1 MRELFIKKA
10 IEYDNFY
17 SHLGRDN
24 ISEIS
29 DKNFYFRSCNNVYRV
44 FKELLD
50 ENNCASM
57 KEYMSKIE
65 KENNINHLSHFE
77 IKRIREI
84 TLKNANPFLF
94 FYDFDD
100 ESLFNLFEI
109 LAETHQ
115 SLKYYNVYSSSY
127 RNLKDD
133 NRTSKNSKLKTLF
146 DTIDI
151 IKEFPN
157 TDKLQD
163 EIFCIIKS
171 FSINYHYTE
180 MQLFQNFL
188 YRMYYFLIDL
198 KYQDKNKL
206 KNFTKSKII
215 QIVNSIINE
224 YYSEEKIKFT
234 TAIKIENFRN
244 LTYFYDTAKGIN
256 LYHI

>member
-17 SHLGRDN
+17 SRLGRN
-24 ISEIS
+24 KISETS
-29 DKNFYFRSCNNVYRV
+29 ERNFYFKSSNNVYTV
-44 FKELLD
+44 FKELLAEHKCD
-50 ENNCASM
+50 SM
-57 KEYMSKIE
+57 REYMCTIE
-65 KENNINHLSHFE
+65 KVNIINQLSHFD
-77 IKRIREI
+77 IKIIKEI
-84 TLKNANPFLF
+84 TLKNINAFCS
-94 FYDFDD
+94 FYHFDN

-109 LAETHQ
+109 LADTHQ
-115 SLKYYNVYSSSY
+115 ALKYYEVYSDSY
-127 RNLKDD
+127 RKLKDS
-133 NRTSKNSKLKTLF
+133 NRISKNSKAKTLF
-146 DTIDI
+146 DAIDI

-163 EIFCIIKS
+163 EILHIVES

-206 KNFTKSKII
+206 KKFTKSKII

-224 YYSEEKIKFT
+224 YFAKEISFT

-244 LTYFYDTAKGIN
+244 LTYYYDTAKGIN